1 MDSGRIYYT
10 NESDWINLFT
20 MKYRCGYIGFITIK
34 RTGLIC
40 HENLVSKNR
49 DRITSRRYVTAK
61 RYFPKTTRT
70 RKQKLQ
76 RT

>member
-20 MKYRCGYIGFITIK
+20 MKYRCGFIGFITIK

-40 HENLVSKNR
+40 HQNFVSKNR
-49 DRITSRRYVTAK
+49 NRITSRR
-61 RYFPKTTRT
+61 
-70 RKQKLQ
+70 
-76 RT
+76 